1 MGRSCIARER
11 SSSGKFCELIR
22 YTLRRQLETI
32 MSLSKVKQNF
42 HAETEGLINKQI
54 NMELHASYTY
64 LSMAAYFDRD
74 DIALPGFAK
83 RFREASLEER
93 EHAEK
98 LISYQNLRGGRVV
111 FKEIAKPSADEWGT
125 AIKDIVDLLTKMKR
139 AGDGLGLHVID
150 KE

>member
-1 MGRSCIARER
+1 
-11 SSSGKFCELIR
+11 
-22 YTLRRQLETI
+22 

-54 NMELHASYTY
+54 NMELYASYTY

-83 RFREASLEER
+83 RFREASLQLER
-93 EHAEK
+93 TVNASLLSMHQVASTHNDAQFTDFLEAEY
-98 LISYQNLRGGRVV
+98 L
-111 FKEIAKPSADEWGT
+111 KEQVE
-125 AIKDIVDLLTKMKR
+125 AIKEIVDLLTKMKR

-150 KE
+150 KELQ